1 MVVGVAYFSGN
12 TIVSKYFKMGMTT
25 FIYGM
30 IEEYG
35 LHHKRLN
42 EVYSHNE
49 NVILSLPISDS
60 WPPLSKE
67 MFSITK
73 NDKKVEGPNLEYWGR
88 IIHFGAC
95 LKSVEYEWLEWKEKF
110 EELLLKLYWTKA
122 YVHFKT
128 EYTGVIS
135 FEWTVDLKKWSIGDD
150 NITSIKK
157 EFWNFEDLNG
167 WEK

>member
-1 MVVGVAYFSGN
+1 
-12 TIVSKYFKMGMTT
+12 MTT
-25 FIYGM
+25 FIYGV

-35 LHHKRLN
+35 LNHNRL
-42 EVYSHNE
+42 EEIYSHNE
-49 NVILSLPISDS
+49 TVINNLPISDS

-73 NDKKVEGPNLEYWGR
+73 NNKEIEGPNLEYCGR
-88 IIHFGAC
+88 MIHFAAC
-95 LKSVEYEWLEWKEKF
+95 LNSVEHEWEEWKEKF
-110 EELLLKLYWTKA
+110 ENLLQNLYWTEA

-135 FEWTVDLKKWSIGDD
+135 FNWRVDLKKWSIHE
-150 NITSIKK
+150 NSIISINK
-157 EFWNFEDLNG
+157 EFWNYKDFDN

>member
-1 MVVGVAYFSGN
+1 
-12 TIVSKYFKMGMTT
+12 MGMTT
-25 FIYGM
+25 FIYGV

-35 LHHKRLN
+35 LNLKWLD

-49 NVILSLPISDS
+49 KVISSLPTSDP

-73 NDKKVEGPNLEYWGR
+73 NDKEIEGPDLAYWGR
-88 IIHFGAC
+88 MIHFAAC
-95 LKSVEYEWLEWKEKF
+95 LKSVEYEWGEWKEKF
-110 EELLLKLYWTKA
+110 EHLLRQLYWTQA
-122 YVHFKT
+122 HVHFKT

-135 FEWTVDLKKWSIGDD
+135 FAWKVDLKKWSITEK
-150 NITSIKK
+150 NIIQVKP
-157 EFWNFEDLNG
+157 EFWDFEDSNN

>member
-1 MVVGVAYFSGN
+1 
-12 TIVSKYFKMGMTT
+12 MGMTT
-25 FIYGM
+25 FIYGV

-35 LHHKRLN
+35 LNHKRLN

-49 NVILSLPISDS
+49 KIISSLPTSDS

-73 NDKKVEGPNLEYWGR
+73 NDKEVEGPNLEYWGR
-88 IIHFGAC
+88 MIHFAAC
-95 LKSVEYEWLEWKEKF
+95 LKSVEYEWVEWKEKF
-110 EELLLKLYWTKA
+110 ENLLQQLYWTQA
-122 YVHFKT
+122 HVHFKT

-135 FEWTVDLKKWSIGDD
+135 FKWSVDLTKWSIDERP
-150 NITSIKK
+150 ITTIKRK
-157 EFWNFEDLNG
+157 FWNFEDSDN